1 MIKRAFR
8 FAMIATL
15 AFTPAIT
22 AAQDCMTPAEARAIV
37 KVAMPDVIK
46 GVADKC
52 RASLEGSSFLVQS
65 SDDMINRYRA
75 ATDGAWGLAKASLGK
90 LAKDQAA
97 LLESL
102 PDEALKP
109 LVGTFIAAE
118 IGKGIKPEQ
127 CGGIDRAM
135 AALAP
140 LPAENMADLLV
151 SIVELSGGGKAGR
164 ANSFSICNV
173 SDGRP
178 APVARPMGS
187 TATK

>member
-1 MIKRAFR
+1 MKKLSA
-8 FAMIATL
+8 L
-15 AFTPAIT
+15 AVAAALITNPAIA
-22 AAQDCMTPAEARAIV
+22 AAQDCMTPAEAQALV

-52 RASLEGSSFLVQS
+52 RPSLEPSAFLAQS
-65 SDDMINRYRA
+65 GTDMVNRYRVSA
-75 ATDGAWGLAKASLGK
+75 DGAWALAKGSISK

-109 LVGTFIAAE
+109 LIGTVIGSE
-118 IGKGIKPEQ
+118 ISKGIKPEQ
-127 CGGIDRAM
+127 CAGFDRAM

-140 LPAENMADLLV
+140 LPADNMADLLV
-151 SIVELSGGGKAGR
+151 AILDLSGGAKAGP
-164 ANSFSICNV
+164 AGSFSICKA
-173 SDGRP
+173 SDARP
-178 APVARPMGS
+178 APIARPVGT

>member
-1 MIKRAFR
+1 MKRLSGVAVIL
-8 FAMIATL
+8 AMALNPISA
-15 AFTPAIT
+15 
-22 AAQDCMTPAEARAIV
+22 AAQDCLTPNEARAIV

-52 RASLEGSSFLVQS
+52 RASLDGSSFFLQS
-65 SDDMINRYRA
+65 GNDMINRYRA
-75 ATDGAWGLAKASLGK
+75 ATDGAWPVAKASLGK

-109 LVGTFIAAE
+109 LIGTVVAGE

-127 CGGIDRAM
+127 CASIDRAI

-140 LPAENMADLLV
+140 LPADNMADLLV
-151 SIVELSGGGKAGR
+151 SIVELAGGAKAGSST
-164 ANSFSICNV
+164 NFSICKA
-173 SDGRP
+173 SEARR
-178 APVARPMGS
+178 APVARPVGS

>member
-1 MIKRAFR
+1 MKKLSAF
-8 FAMIATL
+8 AIAAALIANPTL
-15 AFTPAIT
+15 A
-22 AAQDCMTPAEARAIV
+22 AAQDCMTAAEAQALV

-52 RASLEGSSFLVQS
+52 RASLEPSAFLAQS
-65 SDDMINRYRA
+65 GIDMVNRYRA
-75 ATDGAWGLAKASLGK
+75 SADSAWALAKNSIGK

-109 LVGTFIAAE
+109 LIGTVIGAE
-118 IGKGIKPEQ
+118 ISKGIKPEQ
-127 CGGIDRAM
+127 CAGFDRAF

-140 LPAENMADLLV
+140 LPADNMADLLV
-151 SIVELSGGGKAGR
+151 SILELSGGAKAGP
-164 ANSFSICNV
+164 AGNLSICKA
-173 SDGRP
+173 SDARP